1 MSWATCYNSSNN
13 IHFDYP
19 PIMTDGRLY
28 SSWQPNTLV
37 NDTIK
42 KDQNITT
49 NWDYRAYLTTNALK
63 IMQYNN
69 QDACVDLG
77 TPVRMTNAFSLP
89 ENTGPI
95 LFSSVYDNKKP
106 SFGYSE
112 SDLKSPYLSREQLQ
126 AKMMSPSIKF

>member
-95 LFSSVYDNKKP
+95 FCDC
-106 SFGYSE
+106 SE
-112 SDLKSPYLSREQLQ
+112 ILALK
-126 AKMMSPSIKF
+126 